1 MVKGITRQVILV
13 NPRTPS
19 LFEEAIFIV
28 KEEAL
33 AREGVSADQ
42 VIREARQA
50 ADGYLR
56 RSGHGTPGAG
66 SFPDRPGELRG
77 RSWPRWPGGWFC
89 FCCNRPEAHAYN
101 GMWTGRAGGPRL
113 PGLPVQG

>member
-13 NPRTPS
+13 KSPDPK

-56 RSGHGTPGAG
+56 RSRAWNAGAG

-77 RSWPRWPGGWFC
+77 RSWPRWPGGWVC

-101 GMWTGRAGGPRL
+101 GMWTGRRRTRL

>member
-13 NPRTPS
+13 KSPDPK

-56 RSGHGTPGAG
+56 RSRAWNARAG

-77 RSWPRWPGGWFC
+77 RSWPRWPGGWVC

-101 GMWTGRAGGPRL
+101 GMWTGRRRTRL

>member
-13 NPRTPS
+13 KSPDPK

-56 RSGHGTPGAG
+56 RSRAWNA
-66 SFPDRPGELRG
+66 RG
-77 RSWPRWPGGWFC
+77 RQLPGPAWGAAGAVLASLAWGWVC

-101 GMWTGRAGGPRL
+101 GMWTGRRRTRL